1 MTTDLSNY
9 GTVTTK
15 DILARRLYND
25 ETTTNPVGII
35 INSAS
40 KCLDVTAGTTIAIE
54 TTSGD
59 IDIVSGADLSFS
71 VVANTDLVTATNL
84 TLKATNGYY
93 QLETGGACNVKPT
106 GGYTFTGGATYD
118 VDAVGAIT
126 IDSDATISIG
136 AETDHQAIN
145 VGTGGNRPI
154 TIGQTTSSTTTVAVS
169 GTTLDI
175 NCGTGGFNVDCDE
188 AGAVAINARGAP
200 SNLTLLSTA
209 AADDLTIALTG
220 ATNSSLVLSSTGTAA
235 DAIQM
240 TASAGGIDISATS
253 APGEDIDVTATGA
266 SINIKATE
274 SASDAITIVATT
286 GGIDI
291 SASGA
296 AAGEDIDIVATGSS
310 VNIKSTESATDAV
323 TIVAT
328 TGGIDIS
335 ASGASAGEDIDI
347 TATGSS
353 VNITS
358 TENTADAVTI
368 VASAGGI
375 DISATGA
382 AGEDIDVTNTGGSV
396 NISATES
403 TADAITIVATAGGI
417 DISASGAAA
426 GEDIDIVATG
436 SSVNIKATEV
446 DGSAITLNASGG
458 GMTVNAATTYVS
470 TVGTTSNSTV
480 TGDATETFQA
490 AKAENVTGAITET
503 FSNSRTTTIAGNESC
518 TITGTLDLGVTG
530 ATTERYTGNRSV
542 TNAGT
547 TTEVLTGAETITNSA
562 SSSRTCTTQY
572 SVVSNYANA
581 AAIRLNA
588 AAGAGGIDIDAGS
601 AGIAVD
607 TTGPLTLNSVGTTNL
622 TTTASGANLTVKCT
636 GGSTQVL
643 LIESAGTG
651 SNAIDVNATAGGLD
665 VDINGAIDI
674 KSTTDNIAINAGTGI
689 TKNIKIGYTA
699 DNNVYI
705 SGTAGTSGQAG
716 NLGTCYVQNLNI
728 AGVLTT
734 AGNTTNSGDL
744 TVAGN
749 LTVNGTT
756 TTLNTAT
763 ITADDINIELNSVAS
778 PTNAQAEGGGIT
790 LKGSTDKS
798 MIWAAATTNNTNAAW
813 KFTEDIDI
821 AAGKMYTI
829 GKYRALTRESVYVDT
844 GDGIVGNDLLDNKPA
859 IYLNQQNPY
868 TPAINNWRIKVDG
881 AGDVVFQKRAT
892 ADANSW
898 QNKFRIQ

>member
-1 MTTDLSNY
+1 
-9 GTVTTK
+9 
-15 DILARRLYND
+15 
-25 ETTTNPVGII
+25 
-35 INSAS
+35 
-40 KCLDVTAGTTIAIE
+40 
-54 TTSGD
+54 
-59 IDIVSGADLSFS
+59 
-71 VVANTDLVTATNL
+71 
-84 TLKATNGYY
+84 
-93 QLETGGACNVKPT
+93 
-106 GGYTFTGGATYD
+106 
-118 VDAVGAIT
+118 
-126 IDSDATISIG
+126 
-136 AETDHQAIN
+136 
-145 VGTGGNRPI
+145 
-154 TIGQTTSSTTTVAVS
+154 
-169 GTTLDI
+169 
-175 NCGTGGFNVDCDE
+175 
-188 AGAVAINARGAP
+188 
-200 SNLTLLSTA
+200 
-209 AADDLTIALTG
+209 
-220 ATNSSLVLSSTGTAA
+220 
-235 DAIQM
+235 
-240 TASAGGIDISATS
+240 
-253 APGEDIDVTATGA
+253 
-266 SINIKATE
+266 
-274 SASDAITIVATT
+274 
-286 GGIDI
+286 
-291 SASGA
+291 
-296 AAGEDIDIVATGSS
+296 
-310 VNIKSTESATDAV
+310 
-323 TIVAT
+323 
-328 TGGIDIS
+328 
-335 ASGASAGEDIDI
+335 
-347 TATGSS
+347 
-353 VNITS
+353 
-358 TENTADAVTI
+358 
-368 VASAGGI
+368 
-375 DISATGA
+375 
-382 AGEDIDVTNTGGSV
+382 
-396 NISATES
+396 
-403 TADAITIVATAGGI
+403 
-417 DISASGAAA
+417 GAAA

-480 TGDATETFQA
+480 TGAATETFSST
-490 AKAENVTGAITET
+490 KAENVTGAITET
-503 FSNSRTTTIAGNESC
+503 FSNSRTTTIAVNESC

-562 SSSRTCTTQY
+562 SSARTCTTQY

-705 SGTAGTSGQAG
+705 SGSAGTSGQAG

-790 LKGSTDKS
+790 LKGTTDKS

-844 GDGIVGNDLLDNKPA
+844 GDGVVGNDLLDNKPA

-868 TPAINNWRIKVDG
+868 SPAINNWRIKVDG
-881 AGDVVFQKRAT
+881 AGDVVFQK
-892 ADANSW
+892 
-898 QNKFRIQ
+898 

>member
-54 TTSGD
+54 TTNGD

-188 AGAVAINARGAP
+188 AGAVAINAKGAP

-209 AADDLTIALTG
+209 TADDLTIALTG
-220 ATNSSLVLSSTGTAA
+220 DTNSSLILSSTGTEH

-240 TASAGGIDISATS
+240 TASAGGIDISATG
-253 APGEDIDVTATGA
+253 AP
-266 SINIKATE
+266 NQ
-274 SASDAITIVATT
+274 
-286 GGIDI
+286 
-291 SASGA
+291 
-296 AAGEDIDIVATGSS
+296 DIDI
-310 VNIKSTESATDAV
+310 
-323 TIVAT
+323 
-328 TGGIDIS
+328 
-335 ASGASAGEDIDI
+335 
-347 TATGSS
+347 
-353 VNITS
+353 
-358 TENTADAVTI
+358 
-368 VASAGGI
+368 
-375 DISATGA
+375 
-382 AGEDIDVTNTGGSV
+382 TNTGGSV
-396 NISATES
+396 NVSATEAA
-403 TADAITIVATAGGI
+403 TDAITIEATAGGI
-417 DISASGAAA
+417 DISATAS
-426 GEDIDIVATG
+426 DIDVLATG
-436 SSVNIKATEV
+436 SSVNVTSTEAAADAVTIVATLGGIDIKSSAGAGKDIDITNLLGSVNVSATEAAT
-446 DGSAITLNASGG
+446 DAITINASAG

-601 AGIAVD
+601 AGIAID

-622 TTTASGANLTVKCT
+622 TTNADGANLTIKC
-636 GGSTQVL
+636 GSVNANGSAQVL
-643 LIESAGTG
+643 LIESQGTAG
-651 SNAIDVNATAGGLD
+651 NAIDINATKGGLD

-790 LKGSTDKS
+790 LKGTTDKS

-821 AAGKMYTI
+821 ASGKMYTI

-844 GDGIVGNDLLDNKPA
+844 GDG
-859 IYLNQQNPY
+859 
-868 TPAINNWRIKVDG
+868 
-881 AGDVVFQKRAT
+881 VV
-892 ADANSW
+892 
-898 QNKFRIQ
+898 

>member
-54 TTSGD
+54 TTNGD

-84 TLKATNGYY
+84 TLKATNGYF

-220 ATNSSLVLSSTGTAA
+220 ATNSSLVLSSTGTSA

-286 GGIDI
+286 
-291 SASGA
+291 
-296 AAGEDIDIVATGSS
+296 
-310 VNIKSTESATDAV
+310 
-323 TIVAT
+323 
-328 TGGIDIS
+328 
-335 ASGASAGEDIDI
+335 
-347 TATGSS
+347 
-353 VNITS
+353 
-358 TENTADAVTI
+358 
-368 VASAGGI
+368 
-375 DISATGA
+375 
-382 AGEDIDVTNTGGSV
+382 
-396 NISATES
+396 
-403 TADAITIVATAGGI
+403 GGI

-503 FSNSRTTTIAGNESC
+503 FSNSRTTTIAVNESC

-562 SSSRTCTTQY
+562 SSARTCTTQY

-790 LKGSTDKS
+790 LKGTTDKS

-821 AAGKMYTI
+821 AATKMYTI

-844 GDGIVGNDLLDNKPA
+844 GDGVVGNDLLDNKPA